1 MGMIMGLSIRIFMV
15 EDDDTVK
22 RLPLARYER
31 LLRRDPDKRLSRYA
45 SKRVRYALIVVDLVN
60 RQPIEVVRDEYA
72 YLDFDGEGRFK
83 EPALE
88 KEESSA
94 FDMLDFS
101 SLELNG
107 EAGEINRDL
116 LRQYKTMLLSGET
129 TKKFMGKE
137 FYIVG
142 DYLEF
147 LSEIGKNGLSKIDE
161 NIADYL
167 NEYKENDDLSKSGEK
182 YFRRAINRFF
192 RLRKEN

>member
-1 MGMIMGLSIRIFMV
+1 MIMGLSIRIFIV

-22 RLPLARYER
+22 RLPLSRYER

-45 SKRVRYALIVVDLVN
+45 GKRVRYALIVVDLVN

-101 SLELNG
+101 SLEQQDKRVIDARHKFAKKRYFDKHRWQPTDEIITAIA
-107 EAGEINRDL
+107 EAI
-116 LRQYKTMLLSGET
+116 
-129 TKKFMGKE
+129 F
-137 FYIVG
+137 
-142 DYLEF
+142 
-147 LSEIGKNGLSKIDE
+147 GKN
-161 NIADYL
+161 
-167 NEYKENDDLSKSGEK
+167 
-182 YFRRAINRFF
+182 F
-192 RLRKEN
+192 